1 MKIPKPLILVILDGW
16 GLGRRR
22 NGNAIFQAHTP
33 YYHYLL
39 ENYPV
44 ARLQASG
51 EDVGLPEGQMGNSEV
66 GHLNMGAGRIVY
78 QELTRISKA
87 IKTGD
92 FCRNPVL
99 LDAMA
104 YVRKKKSSLHLLGL
118 VSDGGVHSHIRHIF
132 ALLEMAKRE
141 AVDKVYIH
149 AVLDGRDVAPTS
161 AAAYLESLEERMSE
175 LKIGQIA
182 TVSGRYYTMDRD
194 RRWERVEKAYL
205 AMVRGVGEAAAT
217 SQHAVEAAYEKGETD
232 EFVLPTVVLDS
243 HGNPTAV
250 IGADDAVI
258 FFNFRPDRTRQIAH
272 ALTDTEFSKFAR
284 GSFAPLPKFISL
296 TNYGEAINAAVA
308 FPPDNPTNT
317 LGEVLASHGLRQ
329 LRIAETE
336 KYAHVTFFFSGGEE
350 NCFPGEDRILIPSPK
365 VPTYNLLPEMSARE
379 VTARVLEEI
388 DKDSYDVIILN
399 YANADMV
406 GHTGILEAA
415 IKAVETVDDCLRQ
428 VVTSVLERG
437 GAVMVT
443 SDHGNAEQMA
453 TGRTGRP
460 FTAHT
465 PNPVPYILAGSFPY
479 RLRKSG
485 ILADVAPTALE
496 LLQLDKPPEMTGK
509 SLLLKPSTRAKN
521 KARS

>member
-1 MKIPKPLILVILDGW
+1 
-16 GLGRRR
+16 
-22 NGNAIFQAHTP
+22 
-33 YYHYLL
+33 
-39 ENYPV
+39 
-44 ARLQASG
+44 
-51 EDVGLPEGQMGNSEV
+51 VGLPEGQMGNSEV

-272 ALTDTEFSKFAR
+272 ALTDTNSAN
-284 GSFAPLPKFISL
+284 L
-296 TNYGEAINAAVA
+296 NAAA
-308 FPPDNPTNT
+308 LHRCPNLFP
-317 LGEVLASHGLRQ
+317 
-329 LRIAETE
+329 
-336 KYAHVTFFFSGGEE
+336 
-350 NCFPGEDRILIPSPK
+350 
-365 VPTYNLLPEMSARE
+365 
-379 VTARVLEEI
+379 
-388 DKDSYDVIILN
+388 
-399 YANADMV
+399 
-406 GHTGILEAA
+406 
-415 IKAVETVDDCLRQ
+415 
-428 VVTSVLERG
+428 
-437 GAVMVT
+437 
-443 SDHGNAEQMA
+443 
-453 TGRTGRP
+453 
-460 FTAHT
+460 
-465 PNPVPYILAGSFPY
+465 
-479 RLRKSG
+479 
-485 ILADVAPTALE
+485 
-496 LLQLDKPPEMTGK
+496 
-509 SLLLKPSTRAKN
+509 
-521 KARS
+521 